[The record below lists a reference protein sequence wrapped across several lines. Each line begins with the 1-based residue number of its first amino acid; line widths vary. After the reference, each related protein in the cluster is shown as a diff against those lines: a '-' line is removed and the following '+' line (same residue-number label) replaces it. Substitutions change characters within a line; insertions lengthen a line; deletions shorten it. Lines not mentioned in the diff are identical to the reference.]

1 MPPLSASAIAVEDRP
16 APAAPASATHA
27 PRAVAAARIRLLL
40 LTDTS
45 VAFSGGSERFLRNLA
60 TMLPRERYA
69 VTLVQLDPG
78 HHADAGRHALSEA
91 SHVDMRNLPVDAVYG
106 PGGWRALRA
115 LKALLREGDFDIV
128 QSQHEKSDLLNAL
141 LPRRPGRL
149 HLSNRRDMGFKKS
162 PRLKRLFRLLNHR
175 FDCVV
180 APSQPI
186 LGELARSEALAPAR
200 MLWIPNGVDTQ
211 RFRPRQ
217 GPARE
222 AMRQALGLGRDAVAF
237 GCVARFTPEKRHVDL
252 VDAFARVRAAV
263 PQARLLLLGDGPL
276 RAEVEARAAA
286 LGVADA
292 VALPGMR
299 PDVEAVLPAL
309 DAGVL
314 ASSTEGMSNAI
325 LEMMACG
332 LPVVA
337 TAVGGNPSLVRDG
350 ATGLLA
356 PALDPAALG
365 DAMSTLAA
373 DAALRQRLGAAGRA
387 RVEDGFSLAAM
398 VRSFDHAYQRLLEA

>member
-16 APAAPASATHA
+16 AQAAIADATRA
-27 PRAVAAARIRLLL
+27 PRAVAPARIRLLL

-45 VAFSGGSERFLRNLA
+45 IAFAGGSERFLRNLA
-60 TMLPRERYA
+60 TMLPRDRYA
-69 VTLVQLDPG
+69 VTVVQLDAG
-78 HHADAGRHALSEA
+78 HHAGAGRHALSDA
-91 SHVDMRNLPVDAVYG
+91 SHVDLRNLPVDAVYG
-106 PGGWRALRA
+106 PGGWLALRA
-115 LKALLREGDFDIV
+115 LRSLLREGGFDIV

-162 PRLKRLFRLLNHR
+162 ARLKQAFRLLNHR

-180 APSQPI
+180 APSQPV
-186 LGELARSEALAPAR
+186 LGELARSEALDPAR

-222 AMRQALGLGRDAVAF
+222 AMRQALRLGRETIAF

-252 VDAFARVRAAV
+252 VDAFARVRATA
-263 PQARLLLLGDGPL
+263 PQARLLLVGDGPL
-276 RAEVEARAAA
+276 RAEVEARATA

-292 VALPGMR
+292 VDLLGMR
-299 PDVEAVLPAL
+299 PDVESVLPAL

-356 PALDPAALG
+356 PPLAPDALG
-365 DAMSTLAA
+365 DAMSALAA
-373 DAALRQRLGAAGRA
+373 DAALRTRLGVAGRA
-387 RVEDGFSLAAM
+387 RIEGEFSLAAM
-398 VRSFDHAYQRLLEA
+398 VRSFDQAYQRLLEA